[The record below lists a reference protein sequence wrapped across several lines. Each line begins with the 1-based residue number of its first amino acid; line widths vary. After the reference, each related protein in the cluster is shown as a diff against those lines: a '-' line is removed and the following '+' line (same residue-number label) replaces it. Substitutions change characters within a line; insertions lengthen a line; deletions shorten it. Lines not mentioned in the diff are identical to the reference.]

1 MNNENQIKYGNEEK
15 NIEEEKSEISDEE
28 FELFQKALSKEI
40 VLELYSLFKL
50 FEKNGLINYKI
61 YIESITQIFKKYN
74 KDKNHNFKDI
84 FDLIFYRFQK
94 IKCIMKND
102 KKVFYL
108 INMVPQNCI
117 ETYIIVC
124 FLTIFIKCRII
135 DKIKLLFELTDI
147 DDDGFLNK
155 SEIKQMIS
163 TINFMFCEENAL
175 INTNS
180 SILAQSLMNIKVKE
194 KLNKI
199 MYDPGNLNIVLQ
211 KEKYINFDQFHNS
224 LIKIKNYKYEII
236 PCFMNIK
243 KCLYYKRIEKII
255 EIKSKNK
262 HEFLRATSALS
273 SDRPNT
279 SNPFKRFKRNFSAS
293 NLGKII
299 KNVKINNDNNKIK
312 IKKKSH
318 LLLGIKEKNKS
329 FRELLK
335 ESTIFSDDENENIQ
349 KKEEKS
355 MDDRNLSSITKRI
368 PYYNK
373 KKDKKDKPSYIFEA
387 DFDKIKKIEVQPA
400 ILKFSNKKEEI
411 IPEKVNISKK
421 PINRYNSTLSSNSKE
436 LKQHMSTKDLNNK
449 KFLNPKSNDL
459 TKNIISFNKRGSLY
473 PMRNTLLNNYNLH
486 KDHHNSN
493 FANNN
498 NDNSNLINNSL
509 KIHKSTNNYINNI
522 NNINKIIK
530 KNKYNNIG
538 IIKTNKLNK
547 NIIKKPISSVN
558 IFKKKILSNIQ
569 SNSQNRS
576 KKNNNIIDNKNIR
589 KINLN
594 TLKYRRRNFN
604 TIFSRNKN
612 RKKLDT
618 NKRIN
623 KYLSANEII
632 KDLDKNEEKLKHER
646 TEYFGK
652 ELITLYKKMLKEK
665 KEIRDMVGKYDKYDI
680 SLNFF
685 DFKKKGFPK
694 DYGKSIFS
702 FNKYY

>member
-1 MNNENQIKYGNEEK
+1 
-15 NIEEEKSEISDEE
+15 
-28 FELFQKALSKEI
+28 
-40 VLELYSLFKL
+40 
-50 FEKNGLINYKI
+50 
-61 YIESITQIFKKYN
+61 
-74 KDKNHNFKDI
+74 
-84 FDLIFYRFQK
+84 
-94 IKCIMKND
+94 
-102 KKVFYL
+102 
-108 INMVPQNCI
+108 
-117 ETYIIVC
+117 
-124 FLTIFIKCRII
+124 
-135 DKIKLLFELTDI
+135 
-147 DDDGFLNK
+147 
-155 SEIKQMIS
+155 
-163 TINFMFCEENAL
+163 
-175 INTNS
+175 
-180 SILAQSLMNIKVKE
+180 
-194 KLNKI
+194 
-199 MYDPGNLNIVLQ
+199 
-211 KEKYINFDQFHNS
+211 
-224 LIKIKNYKYEII
+224 
-236 PCFMNIK
+236 
-243 KCLYYKRIEKII
+243 
-255 EIKSKNK
+255 
-262 HEFLRATSALS
+262 
-273 SDRPNT
+273 
-279 SNPFKRFKRNFSAS
+279 
-293 NLGKII
+293 
-299 KNVKINNDNNKIK
+299 
-312 IKKKSH
+312 
-318 LLLGIKEKNKS
+318 
-329 FRELLK
+329 
-335 ESTIFSDDENENIQ
+335 
-349 KKEEKS
+349 

-368 PYYNK
+368 PYYHK
-373 KKDKKDKPSYIFEA
+373 KKDKKDTPSYIFEA

-411 IPEKVNISKK
+411 IPEKVSISKK

-436 LKQHMSTKDLNNK
+436 LKHHMSTKDLNNK

-530 KNKYNNIG
+530 K
-538 IIKTNKLNK
+538 
-547 NIIKKPISSVN
+547 
-558 IFKKKILSNIQ
+558 KILSNIQ
-569 SNSQNRS
+569 SKSQNRS